1 MSDSLPSH
9 GLEPVRL
16 LSPWNSPGRNTGVGS
31 HFLLQR
37 IFLTQGLNLDLLHCR
52 QILYQLSYQRSLV
65 FCNSR
70 YILHTF
76 SSLSYLLW
84 WPMITDLCSFM
95 IVWGAMKWSES
106 HSVVSDSLWP
116 HGLYSPWNSPGQN
129 TGVGSLSFLQGIF
142 PTQESNWGLLHCR
155 QILYQLSYQGS
166 PRGHEPTLKWWLTC
180 WIAEMITS
188 DLDYHINFVDKAA
201 VLWQSLSKLYLSNLV
216 IYILSLDMMPFV
228 KSSLIHRHASS
239 INHQD
244 PVL

>member
-1 MSDSLPSH
+1 MDYTVHGILQVRILECVAIPFSREFSQPRDRTQVSH
-9 GLEPVRL
+9 TARKFFTR
-16 LSPWNSPGRNTGVGS
+16 WAPGKPKNTGVGS
-31 HFLLQR
+31 LSLLQR
-37 IFLTQGLNLDLLHCR
+37 VFPTQDSNRDLLHCR
-52 QILYQLSYQRSLV
+52 WILYQLSYQRSLV

-155 QILYQLSYQGS
+155 WILYQLSCQGRS
-166 PRGHEPTLKWWLTC
+166 EAFLQMQ
-180 WIAEMITS
+180 AE
-188 DLDYHINFVDKAA
+188 KR
-201 VLWQSLSKLYLSNLV
+201 
-216 IYILSLDMMPFV
+216 V
-228 KSSLIHRHASS
+228 KSRGSF
-239 INHQD
+239 
-244 PVL
+244 

>member
-1 MSDSLPSH
+1 MSDSLWPH
-9 GLEPVRL
+9 GLY
-16 LSPWNSPGRNTGVGS
+16 SPWDSPGQNTGVVAVPFSSGS
-31 HFLLQR
+31 
-37 IFLTQGLNLDLLHCR
+37 
-52 QILYQLSYQRSLV
+52 SLPRNQTRV
-65 FCNSR
+65 SCIAGRFFTNWANSEAW
-70 YILHTF
+70 YFVIPDILHTF

-106 HSVVSDSLWP
+106 HLVVSDSLWP

-188 DLDYHINFVDKAA
+188 DLDHHINFVDKAA